1 MRYGGGCGNTMQ
13 DVHSI
18 LDGFL
23 VLERVVG
30 LGFRVLFFKLKNLW
44 LWVQGIF
51 SKIKLDAF
59 DKVREKP

>member
-1 MRYGGGCGNTMQ
+1 VQ

-18 LDGFL
+18 LDRFL
-23 VLERVVG
+23 VLERVVV